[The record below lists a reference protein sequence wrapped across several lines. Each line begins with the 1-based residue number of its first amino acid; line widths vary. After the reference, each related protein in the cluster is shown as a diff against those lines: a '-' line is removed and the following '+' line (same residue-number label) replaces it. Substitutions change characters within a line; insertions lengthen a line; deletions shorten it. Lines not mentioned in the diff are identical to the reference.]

1 MDQKN
6 LFEALT
12 QQKFS
17 FTTPNLT
24 PLHLTTDH
32 SHRLRSQRPPP
43 QIATATAADRHRHC
57 RRSQGLFEMKSSL
70 GMLRRFALHKSH
82 GKEKRDYQL
91 SVHLYDLSQASQVLI
106 NQMKDVAPAIQN
118 SITEVTE
125 EVNSISSNLPPVTQ
139 HHGRSTSSIQAQSSG
154 TTMESSNDEVADVTS
169 RLSTGQ
175 LEKVSASPSALKLP
189 SLFSATPNSLGKR
202 GNMQKQQTL
211 AQTSQMENM
220 SERKSV
226 DQLLSNNRIEYDRV
240 NGFLSAAGSNF
251 TVSDS
256 QKSYCDGEEA
266 QDHVFS
272 PPSLMG
278 SSFLG
283 DPYED
288 LLAPLSETETALMER

>member
-1 MDQKN
+1 MFLEANHLTPAPVLCLDQKN

-43 QIATATAADRHRHC
+43 PPQIATATAADRHRHC
-57 RRSQGLFEMKSSL
+57 RR
-70 GMLRRFALHKSH
+70 
-82 GKEKRDYQL
+82 
-91 SVHLYDLSQASQVLI
+91 SQVLI

-169 RLSTGQ
+169 RLSTVQ
-175 LEKVSASPSALKLP
+175 LEKVSASPA
-189 SLFSATPNSLGKR
+189 SLFSATPNSLGKH
-202 GNMQKQQTL
+202 GNMQKRQTL
-211 AQTSQMENM
+211 AQTSQMEKYV
-220 SERKSV
+220 RK
-226 DQLLSNNRIEYDRV
+226 E
-240 NGFLSAAGSNF
+240 
-251 TVSDS
+251 
-256 QKSYCDGEEA
+256 KSYCDGEEA

-272 PPSLMG
+272 PPLLMD

-288 LLAPLSETETALMER
+288 LLAPLSEAETALMER

>member
-1 MDQKN
+1 
-6 LFEALT
+6 
-12 QQKFS
+12 
-17 FTTPNLT
+17 
-24 PLHLTTDH
+24 
-32 SHRLRSQRPPP
+32 
-43 QIATATAADRHRHC
+43 
-57 RRSQGLFEMKSSL
+57 MKSSL

-82 GKEKRDYQL
+82 GKEKRDHQL

-139 HHGRSTSSIQAQSSG
+139 HHGRSTSSIPAQSSG
-154 TTMESSNDEVADVTS
+154 TTMESSNDEVADETS
-169 RLSTGQ
+169 RLSTVQ

-202 GNMQKQQTL
+202 GNMQKRQTL

-226 DQLLSNNRIEYDRV
+226 DQLLSNN
-240 NGFLSAAGSNF
+240 L
-251 TVSDS
+251 SDS

-272 PPSLMG
+272 PPLLMD

>member
-1 MDQKN
+1 
-6 LFEALT
+6 
-12 QQKFS
+12 
-17 FTTPNLT
+17 
-24 PLHLTTDH
+24 
-32 SHRLRSQRPPP
+32 
-43 QIATATAADRHRHC
+43 
-57 RRSQGLFEMKSSL
+57 
-70 GMLRRFALHKSH
+70 
-82 GKEKRDYQL
+82 
-91 SVHLYDLSQASQVLI
+91 
-106 NQMKDVAPAIQN
+106 MKDVAPAIQN

-139 HHGRSTSSIQAQSSG
+139 HHGRSTSSIQAQSSR

-169 RLSTGQ
+169 RLSTVQ
-175 LEKVSASPSALKLP
+175 LEKVSASPALKLP

-202 GNMQKQQTL
+202 GNMQKRQTL

-226 DQLLSNNRIEYDRV
+226 DQLLSNNHIEYDRV

-272 PPSLMG
+272 PPLLMG